1 MKKLYHYPICPLSRQ
16 VRICLKELDV
26 QFSMVKEDY
35 WQRNIEFLKINP
47 AGTLPILEETYGL
60 VISGI
65 YPVIEYLH
73 EKYPNF
79 NLMDEDI
86 DTRAEIRRLLIWF
99 NEKFYREVTK
109 VLIDEKVVRLMLHM
123 GGPRTD
129 FLRAA
134 KSNLINHLNY
144 INSLFEK
151 RSYIASDSLSVADI
165 AASAHLS
172 VVDYFGEINW
182 DNWQQIREWY
192 AILKSR
198 PSFRPLLQDQIAGFV
213 PPANYSNLD
222 F

>member
-1 MKKLYHYPICPLSRQ
+1 MKKLYHYPLCPLSRQ
-16 VRICLKELDV
+16 IRICLKELNV
-26 QFSMVKEDY
+26 SFSMIKEDY
-35 WQRNIEFLKINP
+35 WQRHGEFLKINP
-47 AGTLPILEETYGL
+47 AGTLPVLEESSGF
-60 VISGI
+60 VVSGI

-73 EKYPNF
+73 EKYPTF

-86 DTRAEIRRLLIWF
+86 DVRAEIRRLLIWF

-109 VLIDEKVVRLMLHM
+109 VLIDEKVVRLMMHL

-129 FLRAA
+129 FLRVA
-134 KSNLINHLNY
+134 KSNLGNHLNY
-144 INSLFEK
+144 INKLLEK
-151 RSYIASDSLSVADI
+151 RGFIASDTLSVADI

-182 DNWQQIREWY
+182 DKWPQIREWY

-198 PSFRPLLQDQIAGFV
+198 PSFRPVLQDQIAGFI
-213 PPANYSNLD
+213 PPVNYSNLD